1 MIEGSCRGA
10 IGRGDVRGGSRGS
23 QFERVGRGGQFE
35 GRELFE
41 ARGGEFEDRGGQ
53 FEGRGG
59 GQFEGGG
66 RRFQEVHGRGIGIK
80 DKPLSYRRVSQ
91 HHTTSDSEFNPRRVG
106 GNYGRAGIGEGGGEE
121 KEESTDN
128 FDVVRGFKF
137 H

>member
-1 MIEGSCRGA
+1 MIEGSCRGG
-10 IGRGDVRGGSRGS
+10 IGRGDVRGR
-23 QFERVGRGGQFE
+23 QFERGGRGGQFE

-41 ARGGEFEDRGGQ
+41 ARGGEFE
-53 FEGRGG
+53 GRG

-80 DKPLSYRRVSQ
+80 DKPFSYRRVPQ
-91 HHTTSDSEFNPRRVG
+91 HHTTSDSELNPRRVG
-106 GNYGRAGIGEGGGEE
+106 GNNGRTGIGEGGGEE